1 MPLKLSN
8 NAKCFSLTK
17 MSEEKLSSYNV
28 SSNLIKTKKFTSGLG
43 AGLGGGGKV
52 QGLWDLCVAM

>member
-1 MPLKLSN
+1 MQMPLRFSN

-28 SSNLIKTKKFTSGLG
+28 SSNVMKTKKFKSGLG
-43 AGLGGGGKV
+43 AGLGWRKEAGKV
-52 QGLWDLCVAM
+52 QGL